1 MTAPTDGLIVVVKR
15 DCPTCTLIE
24 PVLRQIAGSVEACA
38 VYTQDD
44 PGFPAGIDGVIDDT
58 ALEHSFRRN
67 IEIVPTLIRL
77 RDGKE
82 VERRIGWHRGEWQE
96 LTGLKSLGVDLPD
109 QRPGCGSKSTDP
121 GMPEK
126 LQAKYGDMLAARLVE
141 VSPLE
146 DPMEVCFERG
156 WSDGLPVTPPTDE
169 RIIRMLSGTNRDP
182 KEVVGLIPPN
192 LIECTV
198 EKVAINA
205 VMAGCKPEYMPVVL
219 AAVETALQPDFS
231 MHGLLCTTYFSGP
244 VVIVNGPITTRIG
257 MNSGL
262 NALGQGN
269 RANLTIGRTLQLIIR
284 NVGGGLPG
292 EIDRSALGNPGKLSF
307 CFAED
312 ESDPEWEPLS
322 VWRGF
327 EPGTSTVTLFHGDG
341 VQPFSDNA
349 SRTPE
354 ELCRSFATSLNVV
367 GHSKIVQGPNAILV
381 LTPEHYAI
389 FRDAGWD
396 RRRILQGLHEATTRP
411 GKDLVKGAHGLAEGI
426 DPSRADEMVP
436 KFWPDH
442 GLLVVRAGG
451 DAGLFSAIIS
461 GWIGGRFHDDVRP
474 VTMEIKT

>member
-24 PVLRQIAGSVEACA
+24 PVLQQLAGGGEACT

-44 PGFPAGIDGVIDDT
+44 PGFPSGIEGVIDDT

-77 RDGKE
+77 RDGAE

-96 LTGLKSLGVDLPD
+96 LTGLDALGDGLPE

-126 LQAKYGDMLAARLVE
+126 LQAKYGDMLAARLIE

-169 RIIRMLSGTNRDP
+169 RVIRMLSGTNRDP
-182 KEVVGLIPPN
+182 KEVIGLIPPN
-192 LIECTV
+192 LSECTV

-219 AAVETALQPDFS
+219 AAVETALHPDFS

-244 VVIVNGPITTRIG
+244 VVIVNGPIATRIG

-396 RRRILQGLHEATTRP
+396 RRRILEGLHEATTRP

-436 KFWPDH
+436 KFWEDH

-474 VTMEIKT
+474 VTMEIKS

>member
-1 MTAPTDGLIVVVKR
+1 MTTPTDGLIVVVKR

-24 PVLRQIAGSVEACA
+24 PVLQQIAGSGEACA

-44 PGFPAGIDGVIDDT
+44 PSFPAGIDGVIDDT
-58 ALEHSFRRN
+58 ALEHSFRRH

-77 RDGKE
+77 RDGAE

-96 LTGLKSLGVDLPD
+96 LTGLDALGADLPE
-109 QRPGCGSKSTDP
+109 QQPGCGSKSTDP

-156 WSDGLPVTPPTDE
+156 WSDGLPVIPPTDE
-169 RIIRMLSGTNRDP
+169 QIIRMLTGTDRDP
-182 KEVVGLIPPN
+182 QEVVGLIPPN

-219 AAVETALQPDFS
+219 AAVETALHPDFS

-327 EPGTSTVTLFHGDG
+327 EPGASTVTLFHGDG
-341 VQPFSDNA
+341 VQPFMDHG

-367 GHSKIVQGPNAILV
+367 GHSKVVQGPNAILV

-396 RRRILQGLHEATTRP
+396 RRRVLEGLHAATTRP
-411 GKDLVKGAHGLAEGI
+411 GKDLIKGAHGLSEGI
-426 DPSRADEMVP
+426 DPSRAGEMVP
-436 KFWPDH
+436 KFWEDH

-461 GWIGGRFHDDVRP
+461 GWIAGRFHDDVRP